1 MIIAKTIPKITN
13 YILLSL
19 SLSLS
24 LTNDIIIF
32 LSLGA

>member
-19 SLSLS
+19 SLSL
-24 LTNDIIIF
+24 TNDIIIF